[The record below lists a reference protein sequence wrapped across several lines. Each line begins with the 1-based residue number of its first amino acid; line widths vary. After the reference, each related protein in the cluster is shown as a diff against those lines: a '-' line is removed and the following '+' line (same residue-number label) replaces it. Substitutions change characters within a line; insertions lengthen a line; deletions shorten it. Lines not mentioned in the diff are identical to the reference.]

1 MKSKRVD
8 LAAFIVVPS
17 SLSEIHMFQTK
28 MASRKPFKNVKLT
41 KDDVPDA

>member
-17 SLSEIHMFQTK
+17 SLSNIRLYLGAYRPAPETN
-28 MASRKPFKNVKLT
+28 SRHDPIS
-41 KDDVPDA
+41 DP